1 MKALPALLI
10 PVLLALPVLSQYIV
24 SPEVAEDG
32 RVTFRLGAP
41 NAEKVTL
48 RLETAGVLPMRKDDQ
63 GVWSVTSKVLEPDV
77 YVYSFVVDGVRM
89 PDPGNP
95 MLKVNLFSTAS
106 QVHVPG
112 PASLPWENNDVA
124 HGVTHRHVYKSSVVG
139 LERPFLVYTPPA
151 YDPQAKQAYPVLYL
165 LHGYSDIEDSWVTV
179 GRANLILDN
188 LIAQGK
194 TKPMV
199 VVMPL
204 GYGNT
209 AVISRG
215 WQGLRDGNAW
225 ADSIS
230 KFRDAV
236 LTELIPLVEDAYH
249 VSKRPQSRAITGLS
263 MGGTQSLFIGLNA
276 LDRFAWIG
284 AFSSGGLDQ
293 NFDRA
298 YPQVSEDSNDQ
309 LRLLWIGCGK
319 EDRLIDVNRRLVEW
333 LKSKQVRHTWVETPG
348 SHNFM
353 VWRRY
358 LAEFLPLLFQEGAS
372 D

>member
-10 PVLLALPVLSQYIV
+10 LTFMALPALSQHIV
-24 SPEVAEDG
+24 SPELAEDG
-32 RVTFRLGAP
+32 RVTFRLRAP

-48 RLETAGVLPMRKDDQ
+48 RLETAGGLPMRKDDR
-63 GVWSVTSKVLEPDV
+63 GVWSVISKVLKPDV
-77 YVYSFVVDGVRM
+77 YVYSFIVDGLRM

-95 MLKVNLFSTAS
+95 MLKVNLFNTAS

-112 PASLPWENNDVA
+112 PASLPWENNDVP
-124 HGVTHRHVYKSSVVG
+124 HGVIHRHVYKSSIVG

-151 YDPQAKQAYPVLYL
+151 YDPKAKQAYPVLYL

-194 TKPMV
+194 AKPMV

-215 WQGLRDGNAW
+215 WQGLADRNAW
-225 ADSIS
+225 TDSIS
-230 KFRDAV
+230 KFKEAV
-236 LTELIPLVEDAYH
+236 LTELIPLVESAYH
-249 VSKRPQSRAITGLS
+249 VSKNRQDRAITGLS

-293 NFDRA
+293 DFDRA
-298 YPQVSEDSNDQ
+298 YAQVGKDVNAQ
-309 LRLLWIGCGK
+309 LRLLWIGCGQ
-319 EDRLIDVNRRLVEW
+319 EDRLIDVNRRLVDW
-333 LKSKQVRHTWVETPG
+333 LRSKEVRHTWVETPG
-348 SHNFM
+348 SHSFM
-353 VWRRY
+353 LWRRY
-358 LAEFLPLLFQEGAS
+358 LAEFLPLLFQGATQ